1 MSQEFEYRCRCG
13 HPMIHQSR
21 WGVGNLFLCT
31 DVVNCVRLL
40 IVVPETGSETWYSRE
55 ESPSF
60 KLPIAP
66 RGITRGA
73 LALD

>member
-1 MSQEFEYRCRCG
+1 MSQECEYRCRCG

-21 WGVGNLFLCT
+21 WGVGNLYFCT

-40 IVVPETGSETWYSRE
+40 IVVPETGRETWYSRE

-66 RGITRGA
+66 RGIIRGA